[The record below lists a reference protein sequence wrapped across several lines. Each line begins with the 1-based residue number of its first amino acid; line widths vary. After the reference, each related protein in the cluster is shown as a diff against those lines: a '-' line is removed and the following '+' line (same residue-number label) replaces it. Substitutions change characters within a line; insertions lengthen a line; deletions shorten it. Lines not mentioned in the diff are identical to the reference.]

1 VRALVVGVVLFL
13 SFLTGTVALEAY
25 VAHQVVLDPDR
36 AGQALG
42 AALDEPDMLDKVLH
56 RAVPGYRRLPVGVRA
71 TAAGV
76 ARTDAARRAVRQVRL
91 DDDGTVALAPLQRE
105 LAGALRSA
113 GQPRLSAQVAEA
125 SGGRVTVPA
134 RYMTR
139 YRDARS
145 TSWQV
150 VTVGTLATAV
160 LFLAALLMS
169 AHRRRTVA
177 AIGVTALL
185 SCVAAALLYWAL
197 PGIVGLAGSGSV
209 ADVAAVVL
217 RAERATVVR
226 TLLPFA
232 LVAVVLV
239 VVAAVARPRSRRRA

>member
-1 VRALVVGVVLFL
+1 
-13 SFLTGTVALEAY
+13 
-25 VAHQVVLDPDR
+25 
-36 AGQALG
+36 
-42 AALDEPDMLDKVLH
+42 
-56 RAVPGYRRLPVGVRA
+56 
-71 TAAGV
+71 
-76 ARTDAARRAVRQVRL
+76 
-91 DDDGTVALAPLQRE
+91 
-105 LAGALRSA
+105 
-113 GQPRLSAQVAEA
+113 
-125 SGGRVTVPA
+125 
-134 RYMTR
+134 
-139 YRDARS
+139 
-145 TSWQV
+145 V

-177 AIGVTALL
+177 AMGVTVLL
-185 SCVAAALLYWAL
+185 SCVGAALLYWAL

-239 VVAAVARPRSRRRA
+239 VVAAVARPRPPRRS